1 LLGAILEK
9 EETNEENE
17 MYAKIIVA
25 VDVAQLE
32 KGERIFRKAA
42 TLLDDGGSLVL
53 LNVVED
59 LPGYYV
65 ADVSVD
71 LMVKARQESEQL
83 LLGLR
88 EKAGLA
94 ADIEIR
100 QGSPA
105 REILAAAE
113 RRKADLIMVAS
124 HVPDI
129 SNYFIG
135 ATADRV
141 VRHAKCSVLI
151 DR

>member
-1 LLGAILEK
+1 
-9 EETNEENE
+9 

-25 VDVAQLE
+25 VDVAELE

-42 TLLDDGGSLVL
+42 TLLDAGGSLVL

-65 ADVSVD
+65 ADISVD
-71 LMVKARQESEQL
+71 LMVKAREESEQL
-83 LLGLR
+83 LVGLR
-88 EKAGLA
+88 EKVGLA

-100 QGSPA
+100 QGAPA

-113 RRKADLIMVAS
+113 HRKADLIIVAS